1 MGKVVL
7 VFDSNPLQ
15 LLWIQSPANYVNT
28 IVRNACLMSAG
39 NPQPTDRHRAVL
51 VAGILDKYTNIKT
64 VNFISLTTHIFK
76 EIKAKQNETT

>member
-39 NPQPTDRHRAVL
+39 NPQPVSCRNTRQIYKH
-51 VAGILDKYTNIKT
+51 
-64 VNFISLTTHIFK
+64 
-76 EIKAKQNETT
+76 

>member
-39 NPQPTDRHRAVL
+39 NPQPTTQS
-51 VAGILDKYTNIKT
+51 GISCRNTRQIYK
-64 VNFISLTTHIFK
+64 H
-76 EIKAKQNETT
+76 